1 MERHFAATCP
11 GFAAPPPLLVPNLAA
26 LPHATWPWPAERHSS
41 TAAQPPSGQG
51 QPADRHRAYTPR
63 EYQPAAAWLSQQ
75 PANRGSMQP
84 PHERQPAAAA
94 AGAMHEPD
102 GRSASLAD
110 KTTQWPECVDRQ
122 TQTEPPEPDTLPASR
137 CKKIPA
143 SCNLVVLPASRGMHT
158 AMGWYCC
165 AASPHSTVWAVNCL
179 DQPCQCQRDA
189 EASDCAGSPGH
200 THYTASAIWARCLWS
215 ASRREQH
222 WRRGRTQHL
231 RTPLSPECIHHS
243 RRPREAQRRP
253 RKALEHHVAALSQ
266 ASPALLDT
274 HQQPPIAHWPN
285 ASGKKQ
291 ELRPASSTPVR
302 LIYSSGIDSHKMS
315 ARSLFNVNGLLRT
328 VH

>member
-137 CKKIPA
+137 CKKSQHHVILLYSLPHGACILRWVGTVAQLLHIAQFGLSTALINRVNVSVMRRHLTVQGPPAIPTTPPQQSGQGA
-143 SCNLVVLPASRGMHT
+143 FGVRHGGN
-158 AMGWYCC
+158 
-165 AASPHSTVWAVNCL
+165 ST
-179 DQPCQCQRDA
+179 
-189 EASDCAGSPGH
+189 GGGG
-200 THYTASAIWARCLWS
+200 ARS
-215 ASRREQH
+215 IS
-222 WRRGRTQHL
+222 GR
-231 RTPLSPECIHHS
+231 HS
-243 RRPREAQRRP
+243 RQ
-253 RKALEHHVAALSQ
+253 
-266 ASPALLDT
+266 
-274 HQQPPIAHWPN
+274 N
-285 ASGKKQ
+285 ASITAGGH
-291 ELRPASSTPVR
+291 ERHRAGPERPWNIMWQR
-302 LIYSSGIDSHKMS
+302 
-315 ARSLFNVNGLLRT
+315 
-328 VH
+328 